1 MAHDVQA
8 GVTSVLTT
16 YPVIYYWTDA
26 WDNYFIYI
34 IMKQKVFNG
43 DFVYAFVLQS
53 IVSKNHLNL
62 YKISKAIFYRTNVCF
77 LLVYQCNR
85 R

>member
-16 YPVIYYWTDA
+16 YSVIYYWTDA

-53 IVSKNHLNL
+53 IVGKNHLNL
-62 YKISKAIFYRTNVCF
+62 YKN
-77 LLVYQCNR
+77 
-85 R
+85 